1 MHREIDCRKIQAT
14 RTLNMLPDPL
24 RILVEHRT
32 QRFMLFD
39 DSVQRLMESI
49 TIERAV
55 DPPSERDVISGQF
68 FSDLIEHP
76 QAALRETCR
85 KNRRRLSYR
94 NA

>member
-55 DPPSERDVISGQF
+55 DPPSERDVVSGQF

-76 QAALRETCR
+76 QAALREACR